1 MRTAV
6 IRKEILRDKIHA
18 VLKGWILKGE
28 LKPGERIV
36 EYVLARRL
44 QVSRA
49 PMREALWL
57 LAHEGL
63 VRMQAHHGAFVT
75 RLSSREIREIF
86 EIRELLETHAAKKIR
101 ATLSPESRKALEGA
115 LKTLEEAARARSIPR
130 FSQADL
136 AFHRTLWT
144 LAGNAHLQEML
155 GEVSTRFF
163 AYELIRDLPNA
174 RRFRFDSMLD
184 EHRRMARA
192 ILQGTDREIEAV
204 FRKSFAEFL
213 TYVLSRFGDVGSG
226 NGNGP

>member
-1 MRTAV
+1 MNAV

-18 VLKGWILKGE
+18 VLKDWILRGE

-75 RLSSREIREIF
+75 RLSPGEIREIF
-86 EIRELLETHAAKKIR
+86 EVRELLETHAARKIR
-101 ATLSPESRKALEGA
+101 ATLGPASRRRLEAALRA
-115 LKTLEEAARARSIPR
+115 LEEAAAARSMTR

-136 AFHRTLWT
+136 AYHKTLWS
-144 LAGNAHLQEML
+144 LAGNAHLEEML

-163 AYELIRDLPNA
+163 AYEMIRDLPHA
-174 RRFRFDSMLD
+174 ERFRFDAMCD
-184 EHRRMARA
+184 VHRRMTRA
-192 ILQGTDREIEAV
+192 ILHGTDRDIEAV

-213 TYVLSRFGDVGSG
+213 AYVLSRFGGEGAAS
-226 NGNGP
+226 

>member
-1 MRTAV
+1 MMTAV

-18 VLKGWILKGE
+18 VLKDWILKGE

-36 EYVLARRL
+36 EYVVARRL

-75 RLSSREIREIF
+75 RLSPREIREVF
-86 EIRELLETHAAKKIR
+86 EIRELLETHAARKIR
-101 ATLSPESRKALEGA
+101 ALLTPASRKSLESALRA
-115 LKTLEEAARARSIPR
+115 LEEAARARSIPR

-136 AFHRTLWT
+136 AYHKTLWT
-144 LAGNAHLQEML
+144 LAGNAHLEEML

-163 AYELIRDLPNA
+163 AYEMIRDLPNSE
-174 RRFRFDSMLD
+174 RFRFDAVFD
-184 EHRRMARA
+184 EHRRMTRA
-192 ILQGTDREIEAV
+192 ILQGTDHEIEAV

-213 TYVLSRFGDVGSG
+213 SYVLSRFGEEKDGA
-226 NGNGP
+226 